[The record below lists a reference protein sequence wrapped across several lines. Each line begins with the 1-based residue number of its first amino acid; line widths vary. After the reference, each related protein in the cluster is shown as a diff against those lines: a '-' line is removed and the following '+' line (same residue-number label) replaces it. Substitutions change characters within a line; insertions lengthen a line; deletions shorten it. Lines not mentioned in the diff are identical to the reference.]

1 MKPREHKHPG
11 EGPQARDPVCG
22 MAVTPGPQTPTS
34 SFKGQTYYFCCRHC
48 REKFEAQPEAY
59 LRPRPVA
66 AKRLPSLAKE
76 APPTPE
82 VASAY
87 TCPMHPEVQQDHP
100 GSCPLCGMALEPL
113 QPSLSQEEHPELT
126 DLRRR
131 FWRAAWLCA
140 PVVLLAMLESTP
152 ALARVPPALV
162 RWLQLPFAALVVFWA
177 GWPLL
182 QRAWQSVVHRSLN
195 MFTLIGM
202 GVMAAFGYSLVAT
215 VVPGIFPT
223 AFRGAEGE
231 VGVYFEAAAVITAL
245 VLLGQMLEL
254 AARSRTSAAIKALL
268 GLAPKTA
275 RRVNP
280 DGTEED
286 VPLAHVR
293 VGDRLRVRPGEKI
306 PVDGVV
312 LEGASSVDESMLT
325 GEPIP
330 VEKKA
335 GDPVVGATLNGTGTL
350 IIEAKKVG
358 SDTLLAHIVR
368 LVSEAQRS
376 RAPIQRAADRL
387 AAVFVPAVL
396 VVAAVTFLVWGFWG
410 PPPALTHALVN
421 AVAVLIIACP
431 CALGLATPM
440 SIMVASGL
448 GATKGVLFRHA
459 EAIETMGKVDTLVLD
474 KTGTLTE
481 GKPRLERVETT
492 HGFPPEELLRLAASL
507 EAASEHP
514 LATAILSA
522 AREHELGLLPC
533 EDFQAFPGKG
543 LRGRVADR
551 TVELGNATYFQ
562 ERGVAL
568 DALQGKAEV
577 LQAEGQTVVFVA
589 VDGQLAGLLTVADP
603 VKPNAAEAV
612 RRLKGLGVRVVMLT
626 GDNRVTAEAVAKQLG
641 IEEVIAQV
649 LPEQKAEVVGSLQQ
663 QGRLVAMAGDGIN
676 DAPALARAHVGI
688 AMGSG
693 TDVAMESASVTLVKG
708 DLMGLVR
715 ARFLSQAT
723 LRNIKQN
730 LFWAFAYN
738 LLGVPVAAGVL
749 YPFFGVL
756 LSPIMAAAAM
766 SFSSLTVV
774 GNALRLY
781 RLKWP

>member
-1 MKPREHKHPG
+1 MKPHTHQHQG

-22 MAVTPGPQTPTS
+22 MAVTAGPATPRI
-34 SFKGQTYYFCCRHC
+34 SFKGQTYYFCCHHC
-48 REKFEAQPEAY
+48 REKFKAQPEAY
-59 LRPRPVA
+59 LRPTPA
-66 AKRLPSLAKE
+66 AAIRLPSLAKE
-76 APPTPE
+76 PPPAPE
-82 VASAY
+82 VASTY

-100 GSCPLCGMALEPL
+100 GTCPLCGMALEPL
-113 QPSLSQEEHPELT
+113 QPSLSEEENPEL
-126 DLRRR
+126 LHMRRR
-131 FWRAAWLCA
+131 FWCAALLSA
-140 PVVLLAMLESTP
+140 PVVLLTMLEGTSALAGLSP
-152 ALARVPPALV
+152 ALLH
-162 RWLQLPFAALVVFWA
+162 WLQLPLAALVVFWA

-182 QRAWQSVVHRSLN
+182 HRAWQSVVHRNAN

-202 GVMAAFGYSLVAT
+202 GVIAAFGFSLLAT
-215 VVPGIFPT
+215 VAPGIFP
-223 AFRGAEGE
+223 ASFRGAEGQ

-268 GLAPKTA
+268 RLAPKTA

-280 DGTEED
+280 DATEED

-306 PVDGVV
+306 PADGVV
-312 LEGASSVDESMLT
+312 VEGASSVDESMLT

-330 VEKKA
+330 VEKKP

-358 SDTLLAHIVR
+358 SDTLLAQIVR

-396 VVAAVTFLVWGFWG
+396 VVAAVTFLVWAFWG
-410 PPPALTHALVN
+410 PPPALTHALIN

-481 GKPRLERVETT
+481 GKPRLERVETA
-492 HGFPPEELLRLAASL
+492 HGFPSEELLRLAASL

-522 AREHELGLLPC
+522 AREQGLGLLPC

-551 TVELGNATYFQ
+551 TVELGNAAYFQ
-562 ERGVAL
+562 ERGLAL
-568 DALQGKAEV
+568 DALRGMAETIH
-577 LQAEGQTVVFVA
+577 AEGQTVVFVA
-589 VDGQLAGLLTVADP
+589 VDGQLAGLLSVADP
-603 VKPNAAEAV
+603 VKPNAAEAI
-612 RRLKGLGVRVVMLT
+612 RQLKGLGVRVVMLT
-626 GDNRVTAEAVAKQLG
+626 GDNRVTAEAVGKRLG

-649 LPEQKAEVVGSLQQ
+649 LPEQKAELVGRLQQ

-715 ARFLSQAT
+715 ARLLSQAT

-738 LLGVPVAAGVL
+738 LLGVPIAAGVL

-756 LSPIMAAAAM
+756 LSPVLAAAAM